1 MKGVLKKSK
10 VDISVIIPMFNESE
24 NIAFLLREVNQALSA
39 IYLPYEIICVNDGSN
54 DSTLSD
60 LLNHMNNYNQLKIIS
75 FSRNFGKEIAL
86 TAGLRYAAGRAV
98 IPIDADLQDPPE
110 LIVDL
115 VKKWQE
121 GYDVVYAQRT
131 SRQGETWT
139 KRFTALWFYKII
151 RKFSYI
157 SIPPNTGDFRLLDRS
172 VVDVINQMPERTRF
186 MKGLFAWVG
195 FKQTVVYFERSPR
208 YAGSTK
214 WNYWKLWNFALDGIT
229 SFSLAPL
236 KIWSYLGFV
245 IAISS
250 FIYAFFILIR
260 TIVLGVDTPGY
271 ASLVVILLFLSG
283 VQMISL
289 GILGE
294 YLGRVYEEVKQR
306 PLYLVRETYGFD
318 DDATEDIN
326 SSNSKD
332 Y

>member
-24 NIAFLLREVNQALSA
+24 NIVFLLREVNQALSA
-39 IYLPYEIICVNDGSN
+39 ICLPYEIICVNDGSN

-294 YLGRVYEEVKQR
+294 YLGRVYEEVKKR